1 MFLVFQQPVRAF
13 IVTLATEVVMKLSR
27 LFLLAFLAVLLLPL
41 TPRAQEMDQHKH
53 EMGEKLGR
61 VNFSVSC
68 NSEAQQQFNRAVALL
83 HSFWY
88 EEAAKGFVEVT
99 KTDPK
104 CGMGYWGVA
113 MSFYH
118 PVWAPPVGAEL
129 RTGSAAVQQ
138 ANLVSAR
145 TPRERDYI
153 AAIETFYKD
162 ADRFDHR
169 IRALAYEKAMEQL
182 YLRYPSDHEAAVFYS
197 LALLGTALPTDKTY
211 ANQKKAGD
219 ILNQVLSAEPAHPGV
234 AHYLIHSFDY
244 PALAPM
250 ALDAARSYAKIAPSS
265 PHALHM
271 PSHIF
276 TRLGLWPESIESN
289 IASAA
294 AAKNYV
300 AKMHPG
306 AASFNQLHA
315 MDYLTYAYLQT
326 AQDGKAKA
334 IVDEIYG
341 ITKVDDATFAA
352 AYAFAAVPAR
362 YAFERRQ
369 WSEAAALK
377 VYPSDF
383 PWNNFPYAEAM
394 IYFARAIGSSRS
406 GDPAGASKDIERL
419 ASIQKSLADAKDIY
433 WATQVEIERRAASAW
448 LAHAEG
454 KQEEALRL
462 MRSAA
467 GLEDSTEKH
476 PVTPGPIVPARE
488 LLGDLLLE
496 LREPQQALKEF
507 EASLRVSRNRFNGLY
522 GAARA
527 AELSGDRE
535 KARTFYAKLKTLG
548 ERSDGARPALQAA
561 KAFLANK

>member
-1 MFLVFQQPVRAF
+1 MR
-13 IVTLATEVVMKLSR
+13 LSR
-27 LFLLAFLAVLLLPL
+27 LLIGASFLVLLLPFASS
-41 TPRAQEMDQHKH
+41 AQEMDQHKH

-61 VNFSVSC
+61 VNFAVSC
-68 NSEAQQQFNRAVALL
+68 NGAAQQQFNRAVALL

-88 EEAAKGFVEVT
+88 EEAAKGFAEVT

-118 PVWAPPVGAEL
+118 PVWVPPVAAEL
-129 RTGSAAVQQ
+129 RNGSAAAQEASVVGAQ
-138 ANLVSAR
+138 
-145 TPRERDYI
+145 TPREKDYI
-153 AAIETFYKD
+153 AAIAAFYKD
-162 ADRFDHR
+162 ADKFDHR
-169 IRALAYEKAMEQL
+169 TRALAYEKAMEQL

-211 ANQKKAGD
+211 ANQKKAGA
-219 ILNQVLSAEPAHPGV
+219 ILNKVLLSEPEHPGV

-244 PALAPM
+244 PALAPL
-250 ALDAARSYAKIAPSS
+250 ALAAARSYAKIAPSA

-276 TRLGLWPESIESN
+276 TRLGLWQESIESN

-294 AAKNYV
+294 AARDYN

-306 AASFNQLHA
+306 TASYNQLHA
-315 MDYLTYAYLQT
+315 MDYMAYAYLQT
-326 AQDGKAKA
+326 AQDGKVKE
-334 IVDEIYG
+334 IVDALYAMN
-341 ITKVDDATFAA
+341 KVDSNTQAA
-352 AYAFAAVPAR
+352 AYAFAAIPAR
-362 YAFERRQ
+362 YTLERRR

-377 VYPSDF
+377 VHPADF
-383 PWNNFPYAEAM
+383 PWSNFPYAEAM
-394 IYFARAIGSSRS
+394 IYFARAVGSSRS
-406 GDPAGASKDIERL
+406 GDTASANKEIDHLR
-419 ASIQKSLADAKDIY
+419 SIQKSLADAKETY
-433 WATQVEIERRAASAW
+433 WATQVEIERRAAAAW

-454 KQEEALRL
+454 KQEEALQL

-467 GLEDSTEKH
+467 DLEDSTEKN

-507 EASLRVSRNRFNGLY
+507 EASLLVSPNRFNGLY

-527 AELSGDRE
+527 AELAGDRE
-535 KARTFYAKLKTLG
+535 KARAFYAQLTALG
-548 ERSDGARPALQAA
+548 ANSDGTRPELRAA
-561 KAFLANK
+561 KAFLASK

>member
-1 MFLVFQQPVRAF
+1 
-13 IVTLATEVVMKLSR
+13 MKLSR
-27 LFLLAFLAVLLLPL
+27 LFLFASLAVLLLLLPL
-41 TPRAQEMDQHKH
+41 ASRAQEMDQHKH

-68 NSEAQQQFNRAVALL
+68 NSAAQQQFNRAVALL

-88 EEAAKGFVEVT
+88 DEAAKGFAEVM

-104 CGMGYWGVA
+104 CGMGYWGIA
-113 MSFYH
+113 MSYYH
-118 PVWAPPVGAEL
+118 PVWASPVAAEL
-129 RTGSAAVQQ
+129 RNGSAAVQE
-138 ANLVSAR
+138 ANVVGAR

-153 AAIETFYKD
+153 AAIAVFYKD
-162 ADRFDHR
+162 ADKFDHR
-169 IRALAYEKAMEQL
+169 TRALAYEKAMEQL
-182 YLRYPSDHEAAVFYS
+182 HLRYPKDDEAAVFYS

-211 ANQKKAGD
+211 TNQKKAGE
-219 ILNQVLSAEPAHPGV
+219 ILNQVLLSEPEHPGV

-250 ALDAARSYAKIAPSS
+250 ALAAARSYAKIAPSA

-276 TRLGLWPESIESN
+276 TRLGLWQESIESN

-306 AASFNQLHA
+306 TASFNQLHA

-369 WSEAAALK
+369 WAEAAALK

-383 PWNNFPYAEAM
+383 PWNNFRYAEAM

-406 GDPAGASKDIERL
+406 GDPAGANKDIERL
-419 ASIQKSLADAKDIY
+419 ASIQKSLSDAKETY

-454 KQEEALRL
+454 KQEVALQL

-467 GLEDSTEKH
+467 DLEDSTEKN
-476 PVTPGPIVPARE
+476 PVTPGAIVPARE
-488 LLGDLLLE
+488 LLGELLLE

-507 EASLRVSRNRFNGLY
+507 EASLLVSPNRFNGLY

-535 KARTFYAKLKTLG
+535 KARSFYAQLTTLG
-548 ERSDGARPALQAA
+548 EHSDGTRPELQAA
-561 KAFLANK
+561 KVFLASK

>member
-1 MFLVFQQPVRAF
+1 
-13 IVTLATEVVMKLSR
+13 MKLSR
-27 LFLLAFLAVLLLPL
+27 LFLFAAVAVLLLSFASS
-41 TPRAQEMDQHKH
+41 AQEMDQHKH

-61 VNFSVSC
+61 VNFVVSC
-68 NSEAQQQFNRAVALL
+68 NSAAQQQFNRAVALL

-88 EEAAKGFVEVT
+88 EEAAKGFAEVT

-104 CGMGYWGVA
+104 CGMGYWGIA

-118 PVWAPPVGAEL
+118 PVWQPPIAAEFRDGSSAARQASVVGAP
-129 RTGSAAVQQ
+129 
-138 ANLVSAR
+138 

-153 AAIETFYKD
+153 AAIAVFYKD
-162 ADRFDHR
+162 ADKFDHR
-169 IRALAYEKAMEQL
+169 TRAVAYEKAMEQL
-182 YLRYPSDHEAAVFYS
+182 HLRYQKDDEAAVFYS

-211 ANQKKAGD
+211 ANQKKAGE
-219 ILNQVLSAEPAHPGV
+219 ILNQVLLSKPEHPGV

-250 ALDAARSYAKIAPSS
+250 ALAAARSYAKIAPSA

-276 TRLGLWPESIESN
+276 TRLGLWQESIESN

-294 AAKNYV
+294 AAKNYA

-326 AQDGKAKA
+326 AEDRKARA
-334 IVDEIYG
+334 IVDEVYSIK
-341 ITKVDDATFAA
+341 KVDDATFAA

-362 YAFERRQ
+362 YALERRQ

-383 PWNNFPYAEAM
+383 PWNNFRYAEAM
-394 IYFARAIGSSRS
+394 IYFARAIGASRS
-406 GDPAGASKDIERL
+406 GDTAGASKEIDHLR
-419 ASIQKSLADAKDIY
+419 SIQKSLADAKETY

-448 LAHAEG
+448 LAQAEG
-454 KQEEALRL
+454 KPEEALQL

-467 GLEDSTEKH
+467 DLEDSTEKH
-476 PVTPGPIVPARE
+476 PVTPGAIVPARE
-488 LLGDLLLE
+488 LLGELLLAQ
-496 LREPQQALKEF
+496 RQPQQALKEF
-507 EASLRVSRNRFNGLY
+507 EASLVVSPNRFNGLY

-527 AELSGDRE
+527 AELSGDRQ
-535 KARTFYAKLKTLG
+535 KAKTFYARLTTLG
-548 ERSDGARPALQAA
+548 ANSDGTRPELQAA
-561 KAFLANK
+561 KVFLASK